1 MDIIQKNKEKI
12 NGALE
17 TFDRIVNFH
26 LEFRYFKKTELSL
39 FIV

>member
-1 MDIIQKNKEKI
+1 MKKNKR
-12 NGALE
+12 L
-17 TFDRIVNFH
+17 TTSFMLIVDFH